1 MLNSQPLGSY
11 SPRQL
16 VQDAR
21 RHGVQVRPPDVMHSE
36 LDCTLEDLPHHP
48 AVRLGLRMVI
58 GLRCASAERIVAA
71 RAESVFDSAEDLAR
85 RGGGLEQ
92 HEMRLWR
99 CGDCNAPPR
108 A

>member
-1 MLNSQPLGSY
+1 MLTVSRDSSRIP
-11 SPRQL
+11 
-16 VQDAR
+16 A
-21 RHGVQVRPPDVMHSE
+21 VRPPESKYIG
-36 LDCTLEDLPHHP
+36 
-48 AVRLGLRMVI
+48 RLGPRS
-58 GLRCASAERIVAA
+58 ASLECIVAA

-85 RGGGLEQ
+85 RDGGLEQ